1 MFGNQIRN
9 KENHEN
15 RLKEAVHPPKNQL
28 VRLISH
34 CLRSLMIKSVDKTYL
49 IHWKYFGKYLSQ
61 VVQEWEKHTGA
72 MRKLAFM
79 FSEI

>member
-1 MFGNQIRN
+1 
-9 KENHEN
+9 
-15 RLKEAVHPPKNQL
+15 
-28 VRLISH
+28 
-34 CLRSLMIKSVDKTYL
+34 MIKSVDKTYL

-79 FSEI
+79 FSEISSKLNECEKYT